1 MNNKVFYQHPN
12 LMRVLGMHET
22 VMEVMVNV
30 LGAEKSQVMLQ
41 GEFRQSWTPWAGT
54 QGVTRWPP
62 HGWCPL
68 PQLLFPGGGREGFA
82 PWQEGA
88 KRWDKATKQHPAS
101 VRASTLEDRGLFSLF
116 PLNCSVATFTILCR
130 PAPSQVEFLWAPLKS
145 MVCVVLCQEKAVLN
159 ENAIL
164 IIILFFPC
172 EPRSPRMSLQALP
185 QPAP

>member
-1 MNNKVFYQHPN
+1 
-12 LMRVLGMHET
+12 
-22 VMEVMVNV
+22 MVDV
-30 LGAEKSQVMLQ
+30 HCLSCFSQ
-41 GEFRQSWTPWAGT
+41 GE
-54 QGVTRWPP
+54 
-62 HGWCPL
+62 
-68 PQLLFPGGGREGFA
+68 GGREGFA

-88 KRWDKATKQHPAS
+88 KWWDEATEQHPAS

-172 EPRSPRMSLQALP
+172 EPRSPTCPCKPSPSLPHKEPALGGWGWGA
-185 QPAP
+185 PAGNGKGVGANLAFIPACPGSSSELASF